1 MLPIVINTKL
11 KLLLPM
17 VRSSDAQ
24 KRGRTR
30 EGVTAWGSVSV
41 WGSLWTNSTVHNK
54 IGMKKITVGM
64 SLNYC
69 KLINS

>member
-24 KRGRTR
+24 KRERTR